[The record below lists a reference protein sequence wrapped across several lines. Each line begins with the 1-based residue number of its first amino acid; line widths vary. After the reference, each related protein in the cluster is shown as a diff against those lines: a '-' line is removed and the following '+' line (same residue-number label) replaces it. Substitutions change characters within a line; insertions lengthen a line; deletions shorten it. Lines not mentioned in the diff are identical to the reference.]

1 MTRKAPLYVLGG
13 FGGCARDLAS
23 LMGISRRDH
32 SRSTTVGQWA
42 GSETFRSFGVSDLN
56 NGLSAEENRQLA
68 DTVYPDQAMA
78 LVLRGLMAISGRPS
92 FA

>member
-1 MTRKAPLYVLGG
+1 ME
-13 FGGCARDLAS
+13 
-23 LMGISRRDH
+23 ISRRDH
-32 SRSTTVGQWA
+32 SRSATVGQWA